1 MLKTLVIT
9 KIKYLLNV
17 CLKHGSVR
25 RVIFTNYRRL
35 DWAELNEKCDLIHL
49 THVIDIHKRLILL
62 DRGNSIHFQIFKEK
76 ITQIFNQFH
85 VITKND

>member
-62 DRGNSIHFQIFKEK
+62 DRGNSIHFQFFLNHTNI
-76 ITQIFNQFH
+76 
-85 VITKND
+85 